1 MDGLDLQTAT
11 ITEVSQLI
19 KDRRLSP
26 VELVQ
31 ATLDRI
37 ERLNPILKA
46 FITVTGDN
54 ALERARQAESEIG
67 SGNYRGPLHGIP

>member
-19 KDRRLSP
+19 KNRRLSP

-46 FITVTGDN
+46 FITVTGDH

-67 SGNYRGPLHGIP
+67 SGN

>member
-19 KDRRLSP
+19 KNRRLSP

-37 ERLNPILKA
+37 ERP
-46 FITVTGDN
+46 
-54 ALERARQAESEIG
+54 E
-67 SGNYRGPLHGIP
+67 PHPGIYNCHR